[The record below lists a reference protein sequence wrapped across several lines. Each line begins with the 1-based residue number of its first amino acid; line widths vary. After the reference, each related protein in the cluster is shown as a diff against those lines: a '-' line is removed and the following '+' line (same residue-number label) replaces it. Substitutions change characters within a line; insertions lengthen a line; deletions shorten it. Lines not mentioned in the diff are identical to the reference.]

1 MKVTRRQ
8 FVKGGVAAFT
18 VTVAAPELLS
28 DLARAQGFRARN
40 LVILYLGGGNDALST
55 VIPYRDAF
63 YYSRRPTIAVPAGTV
78 LQIGTDSSG
87 KALGVYSVA
96 NMAKDVIAIMDATGI
111 EKAHMV
117 GTSTGGAIAQVLCID
132 YPQRVQS
139 AAVCC
144 SWMKCDH
151 FFRRQ
156 FEMRKRILL
165 SMGTEALMLLTSTT
179 LNDPKWFTE
188 HYDEL
193 LEREKGL
200 LERAG
205 PPAVDAERIDAILAF
220 DESARLNRIKTPVTV
235 VGSKNDAV
243 CPPYYSEQLAA
254 AMAGWAKRLIGGY
267 TGDVL
272 GASEQLFEIGFLLG
286 VAGAA
291 LCAEAVANIAPTMR
305 SPSAAAVN
313 FS

>member
-1 MKVTRRQ
+1 MASVIS
-8 FVKGGVAAFT
+8 GGVPIGYDVLNANGSGVPVFFIAGLNGMRQACMKQALPFSRER
-18 VTVAAPELLS
+18 P
-28 DLARAQGFRARN
+28 
-40 LVILYLGGGNDALST
+40 VIVHDQ
-55 VIPYRDAF
+55 R
-63 YYSRRPTIAVPAGTV
+63 GT
-78 LQIGTDSSG
+78 GESG
-87 KALGVYSVA
+87 KPRGVYSVQ
-96 NMAKDVIAIMDATGI
+96 NMAQDVIAIMDDAGI

-132 YPQRVQS
+132 HPKRVQS

-205 PPAVDAERIDAILAF
+205 PPEVDAERIDAILAF
-220 DESARLNRIKTPVTV
+220 DESARVGRIQTPVIV
-235 VGSKNDAV
+235 IGANNDAV

-254 AMAGWAKRLIGGY
+254 AIPGATLSLYDDGGHFFY
-267 TGDVL
+267 LVYADRFNAEIRDFITR
-272 GASEQLFEIGFLLG
+272 SE
-286 VAGAA
+286 
-291 LCAEAVANIAPTMR
+291 
-305 SPSAAAVN
+305 
-313 FS
+313 